1 MTEIEAERGGKCKMQ
16 PKLLLIAALLTA
28 ILLAAFVSGLL
39 VGDWKPGIV
48 GRLKVW
54 LGVQPRMF
62 DNQNPYYRSKLAFF
76 RQTAGVADAI
86 MLGDSHIEGI
96 DWRELFPDV
105 KILNRGI
112 SGDTSEGVLN
122 RLDEVIG
129 RHPKIVFLMIGGND
143 LQMGVPVP
151 QVAANIRSI
160 VQTLGR
166 QGIHVALQ
174 TTLYKTSGYWRSGYW
189 RQINNKIEELN
200 RSLSDLCTTPGVSC
214 VDLNQALAGGGALS
228 PLFSLDGAH
237 LNTAGY
243 LVWKNEIMGLFPRRH
258 GVSDRP
264 Q

>member
-1 MTEIEAERGGKCKMQ
+1 MQ
-16 PKLLLIAALLTA
+16 VKFAT
-28 ILLAAFVSGLL
+28 ILLVAFVSGLL

-48 GRLKVW
+48 GTLKAR
-54 LGVQPRMF
+54 LGVQERMF
-62 DNQNPYYRSKLAFF
+62 DYEGPYYQSKLAFF
-76 RQTAGVADAI
+76 RAV
-86 MLGDSHIEGI
+86 MLGDSLTEGI

-166 QGIHVALQ
+166 QRIHVALQ
-174 TTLYKTSGYWRSGYW
+174 TTLYKTSGYWP
-189 RQINNKIEELN
+189 QINNKIDELN
-200 RSLSDLCTTPGVSC
+200 RSLSDLCTTPDVSC
-214 VDLNQALAGGGALS
+214 VDLNQALAGGGVLS
-228 PLFSLDGAH
+228 SLFSLDGSH

-243 LVWKNEIMGLFPRRH
+243 LVWKHEIMGLFPRRH

>member
-16 PKLLLIAALLTA
+16 PKLLLIAALAA
-28 ILLAAFVSGLL
+28 ILLVAFVSGLL

-48 GRLKVW
+48 GRLKVR
-54 LGVQPRMF
+54 LGVARTV
-62 DNQNPYYRSKLAFF
+62 DYEGPYYQSKLAFF
-76 RQTAGVADAI
+76 RQTAGVADAV
-86 MLGDSHIEGI
+86 MLGDSHIEQI

-112 SGDTSEGVLN
+112 SGDTSAGVLN

-166 QGIHVALQ
+166 QRIHVALQ
-174 TTLYKTSGYWRSGYW
+174 TTLYKTSGYWP
-189 RQINNKIEELN
+189 QINNKIDELN
-200 RSLSDLCTTPGVSC
+200 RSLSDLCTTPDVSC
-214 VDLNQALAGGGALS
+214 VDLNQALAGGGVLS
-228 PLFSLDGAH
+228 SLFSLDGSH

-243 LVWKNEIMGLFPRRH
+243 LVWKHEIMGLFPRRH

>member
-1 MTEIEAERGGKCKMQ
+1 MQ
-16 PKLLLIAALLTA
+16 PKLLLIAALAA
-28 ILLAAFVSGLL
+28 ILLVAFVSGLL
-39 VGDWKPGIV
+39 VGDWKPGIA
-48 GRLKVW
+48 GRLKVR
-54 LGVQPRMF
+54 LGVKARTV
-62 DNQNPYYRSKLAFF
+62 DYEGPYYQSKLAFF

-151 QVAANIRSI
+151 LVDANIRSI

>member
-16 PKLLLIAALLTA
+16 PNLLLIAALLAA

-129 RHPKIVFLMIGGND
+129 RHPK
-143 LQMGVPVP
+143 
-151 QVAANIRSI
+151 
-160 VQTLGR
+160 T
-166 QGIHVALQ
+166 
-174 TTLYKTSGYWRSGYW
+174 
-189 RQINNKIEELN
+189 
-200 RSLSDLCTTPGVSC
+200 C
-214 VDLNQALAGGGALS
+214 
-228 PLFSLDGAH
+228 FS
-237 LNTAGY
+237 
-243 LVWKNEIMGLFPRRH
+243 
-258 GVSDRP
+258 
-264 Q
+264 